1 MPRVSDRAEDG
12 QEKGIIMSFQCAIC
26 AEESTRI
33 CARCTKDTCVNHL
46 CERCGR
52 CSDCCDCEIAL
63 SEPVHEPVR
72 AMLRNAAA
80 MNPAVPDPAP
90 QASEATPEPEPWHAL
105 KPERPPQ
112 ADPWQALE
120 PETASEP
127 ETAPEENP
135 PDSPVT

>member
-1 MPRVSDRAEDG
+1 MPRGSYRAQDS
-12 QEKGIIMSFQCAIC
+12 QEKGIIMGFQCAIC

-80 MNPAVPDPAP
+80 MNPPVPDAAP
-90 QASEATPEPEPWHAL
+90 QAN
-105 KPERPPQ
+105 
-112 ADPWQALE
+112 
-120 PETASEP
+120 ETASEP
-127 ETAPEENP
+127 EPWQAFKPETAPEPEAWRTPEAETEPEPEPAPEENP
-135 PDSPVT
+135 PDWPVT